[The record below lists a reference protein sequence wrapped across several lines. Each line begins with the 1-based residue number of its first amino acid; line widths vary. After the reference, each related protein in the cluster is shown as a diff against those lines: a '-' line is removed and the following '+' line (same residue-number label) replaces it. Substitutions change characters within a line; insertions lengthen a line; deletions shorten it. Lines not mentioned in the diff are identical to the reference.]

1 MRVFIT
7 HTLSVDEALKAGVS
21 VAATNFS
28 TNLISSGVFDCVYS
42 ILPLCV
48 KGKLNVS
55 EAGGI
60 RAVYC
65 QFLRSI
71 SLVKFAA
78 VAEQVMLFHK
88 IPSESHVW
96 LYNLTPLNGILVKL
110 LRKFK
115 PSVKLYTI
123 VLDFTP
129 GEAASERWL
138 PTINSCNG
146 RISLSLSDHFNQ
158 NNTVCLPGVTPM
170 NNNDWPE
177 IRLLEKEFILS
188 GQLSDNISLLD
199 RLLPIFATHHDWILN
214 ITGVAPM
221 LAKEYSKKYSNIR
234 CHGKCSYIQFLDILH
249 KSPFLLSTRD
259 PKMPENQ
266 CNFPSKIIEGLLH
279 NRIIISTIDYPQL
292 GPIKYIKVDA
302 DNLENDLM
310 DVVNMGGKLLLEYA
324 NQAKLT
330 DRMFNA
336 KRWAEEINKIENYK
350 P

>member
-1 MRVFIT
+1 MRIFIT
-7 HTLSVDEALKAGVS
+7 HTLSMDEALKTGVS

-28 TNLISSGVFDCVYS
+28 INLISSGVFDCVYS
-42 ILPLCV
+42 ILPPCV
-48 KGKLNVS
+48 KVKINDSG
-55 EAGGI
+55 AGGI

-65 QFLRSI
+65 QLLRRL

-88 IPSESHVW
+88 IPSGSHVW
-96 LYNLTPLNGILVKL
+96 LYNITPLNGILVKL
-110 LRKFK
+110 LRRFK

-129 GEAASERWL
+129 GESASERWL

-146 RISLSLSDHFNQ
+146 RISVSLFDHFNQ
-158 NNTVCLPGVTPM
+158 NNTVCLPGVTPLEK
-170 NNNDWPE
+170 NDWPT
-177 IRLLEKEFILS
+177 IASLEKEFILS
-188 GQLSDNISLLD
+188 GQLSDNISLLN
-199 RLLPIFATHHDWILN
+199 RLLPIFAAHPDWILN
-214 ITGVAPM
+214 ITGIAPM
-221 LAKEYSKKYSNIR
+221 LAKEYSKKYTNIR

-292 GPIKYIKVDA
+292 SPVKYIKVDA
-302 DNLENDLM
+302 ENLEDNLIEI
-310 DVVNMGGKLLLEYA
+310 VNTCGNSLLEYA
-324 NQAKLT
+324 NQAELT
-330 DRMFNA
+330 NRMFNA
-336 KRWAEEINKIENYK
+336 KRWAEEIKKIESYK
-350 P
+350 L